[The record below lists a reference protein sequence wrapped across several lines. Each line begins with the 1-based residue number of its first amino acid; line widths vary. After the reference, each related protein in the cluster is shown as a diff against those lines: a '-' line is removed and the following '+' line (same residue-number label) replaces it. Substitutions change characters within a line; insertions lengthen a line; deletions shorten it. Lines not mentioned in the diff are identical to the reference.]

1 MKPIV
6 TVDVVSDVV
15 CPWCYLGKARLD
27 QAVRT
32 VSTEVDVIV
41 RWRPYQLNPD
51 LPPEGVPHKPH
62 LAAKLGGQAAV
73 DRAQDMLR
81 GLGREAGID
90 YQFDKIE
97 IEPNTL
103 DAHRLL
109 HWAATGGPEQQ
120 NAVASALFKANFEE
134 GRDVGD
140 EETLLAIAESAGM
153 ERAVV
158 ARLLESDADRD
169 TVSGEIDAA
178 RQMGVSGVPCF
189 VLQGKY
195 AVMGAQSVETLEDAI
210 RQVGQEGAAG

>member
-27 QAVRT
+27 QAVRA
-32 VSTEVDVIV
+32 VADDVDVIV
-41 RWRPYQLNPD
+41 RWRPFQLNPD
-51 LPPEGVPHKPH
+51 LPAEGVDHKSH

-73 DRAQDMLR
+73 DRAHEMLR

-90 YQFDKIE
+90 YRFEKVA

-120 NAVASALFKANFEE
+120 NAVATALFKANFEE
-134 GRDVGD
+134 GRNVGD
-140 EETLLAIAESAGM
+140 EETLLSIAEGAGM
-153 ERAVV
+153 ERIVV
-158 ARLLESDADRD
+158 SRLLDSDADSE
-169 TVSGEIDAA
+169 TVKGEIDAA
-178 RQMGVSGVPCF
+178 RQIGVSGVPCF
-189 VLQGKY
+189 ILQGKY

-210 RQVGQEGAAG
+210 RQVGQEVAAV